1 MEEVLKNSNKVII
14 DKSAQGGS
22 GVLPYLPLPA
32 LGGASGTAS
41 APAPGSASG
50 GSAPTNGSAQSPTL
64 QSVAPA
70 VPPLRGRQ

>member
-14 DKSAQGGS
+14 DKSAQGAS

-32 LGGASGTAS
+32 LGGANGTAS
-41 APAPGSASG
+41 APTRENASG
-50 GSAPTNGSAQSPTL
+50 NSAPAQSSSTL

-70 VPPLRGRQ
+70 VPTLRGRQ